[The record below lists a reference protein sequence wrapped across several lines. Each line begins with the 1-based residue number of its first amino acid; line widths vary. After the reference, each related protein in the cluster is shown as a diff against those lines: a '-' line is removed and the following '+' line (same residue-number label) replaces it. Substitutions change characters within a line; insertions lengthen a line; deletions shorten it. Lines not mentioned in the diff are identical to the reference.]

1 MGLQAKSGYYPMTG
15 SNFRLLL
22 DTHVWLRYGNS
33 SSPFRRAA
41 IDAIDEGLES
51 GAVYVSVISIWEIA
65 LLVRQN
71 KLALHVSVE
80 RWVDDALAVSGL
92 QLLPLS
98 PQIAIE
104 SVNLPEPMHKDPADR
119 ILVASARVERLTLV
133 TADKAVLKF
142 AKTTGLAYMR
152 A

>member
-1 MGLQAKSGYYPMTG
+1 MTG